1 MQAPA
6 VIGFLSFRSVKAH
19 AAACTPAG
27 EPHEPA
33 PLLRSRPL
41 AGGSIGVGI
50 IRRIIRQSL
59 SHLPKSIVA
68 EKVPVQFGII
78 SVFGVPGRGQK
89 VVRYGPLFD
98 VVPRETSDRFSLDAE
113 LLPD

>member
-41 AGGSIGVGI
+41 AGGSIGVGGC
-50 IRRIIRQSL
+50 RTNKLVGS
-59 SHLPKSIVA
+59 PFFVKKNKNA
-68 EKVPVQFGII
+68 VPQDHAL
-78 SVFGVPGRGQK
+78 GVKYKYEQK
-89 VVRYGPLFD
+89 
-98 VVPRETSDRFSLDAE
+98 
-113 LLPD
+113 